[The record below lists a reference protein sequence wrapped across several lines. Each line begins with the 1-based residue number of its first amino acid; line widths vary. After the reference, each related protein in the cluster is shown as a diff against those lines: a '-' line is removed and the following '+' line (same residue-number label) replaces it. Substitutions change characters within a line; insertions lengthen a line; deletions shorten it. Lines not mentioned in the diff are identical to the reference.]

1 MNRKRIAL
9 RGRGGI
15 GKTTTINMLADMLV
29 TRGWIRESRELHGN
43 GVDITYVYVGTD
55 GVRLGVAS
63 AGDNF
68 NEVDRSLR
76 ILFNANCTVVVCAC
90 RTRDMPDANGVVQGT
105 HFAMRQFT
113 NDIRFVVKTIVERDS
128 EEQRQRANDS
138 DVDRL
143 LQLI

>member
-1 MNRKRIAL
+1 MNRRIIAL

-15 GKTTTINMLADMLV
+15 GKTTTINMLADMLL
-29 TRGWIRESRELHGN
+29 TRGWRRESRVFHGN
-43 GVDITYVYVGTD
+43 GVDITDVYIGAD

-76 ILFNANCTVVVCAC
+76 ILFDANCTVVVCAC

-113 NDIRFVVKTIVERDS
+113 NDIQFVIKTIVETDND
-128 EEQRQRANDS
+128 EQRRRANDA
-138 DVDRL
+138 DVNRIIN
-143 LQLI
+143 LI

>member
-1 MNRKRIAL
+1 MNRRIIAL

-15 GKTTTINMLADMLV
+15 GKTTTINMLADLLL
-29 TRGWIRESRELHGN
+29 TLGWRRESRVFHGN
-43 GVDITYVYVGTD
+43 GVDITDVYVGAD

-76 ILFNANCTVVVCAC
+76 ILFEANCTVVVCAC

-105 HFAMRQFT
+105 HFAMHQFT
-113 NDIRFVVKTIVERDS
+113 DDIRFIVKTIVETDND
-128 EEQRQRANDS
+128 EQRRLANDA
-138 DVDRL
+138 DVNRL

>member
-1 MNRKRIAL
+1 MNRRIIAL
-9 RGRGGI
+9 RGRGSI
-15 GKTTTINMLADMLV
+15 GKTTTINMLADLLL
-29 TRGWIRESRELHGN
+29 TRGWRRESRVMHGN
-43 GVDITYVYVGTD
+43 GVDITDVYVGAD

-76 ILFNANCTVVVCAC
+76 ILFDANCTVVVCAC

-113 NDIRFVVKTIVERDS
+113 NDIRFVVKTIVETDS
-128 EEQRQRANDS
+128 VEQRRLVNDA
-138 DVDRL
+138 DEDRL
-143 LQLI
+143 LELI